1 MVSMKMKGGES
12 TPNSG
17 TLSWRNFGKKWTWND
32 SSSVIFLMGTGGPGV
47 NPLLSGS
54 YCLVWVLIPDCLSL
68 FSFPN
73 KFCLSPY
80 LAICNSWRWSV
91 HMLWKF
97 LFLSLKTSYEF
108 PNEMFFFHIL
118 YMFCV
123 PMNHMLSPFHH
134 FSDMFIHCQPLDTNR
149 KWQKLIY

>member
-1 MVSMKMKGGES
+1 
-12 TPNSG
+12 
-17 TLSWRNFGKKWTWND
+17 
-32 SSSVIFLMGTGGPGV
+32 MGTRGPVV

-68 FSFPN
+68 FSFPY

-108 PNEMFFFHIL
+108 PNEMFFFHPLPCSWQSTFFASLLVRISDHHRAL
-118 YMFCV
+118 FHPRVRRHHKISIATSIKATFAFLCKYTAGWQWQPDVYYPRLNKVLSLLV
-123 PMNHMLSPFHH
+123 P
-134 FSDMFIHCQPLDTNR
+134 
-149 KWQKLIY
+149 W

>member
-1 MVSMKMKGGES
+1 MMFLMMKTGVFKAYGCFIFS
-12 TPNSG
+12 C
-17 TLSWRNFGKKWTWND
+17 FTWND
-32 SSSVIFLMGTGGPGV
+32 SSFIIFLMGTGGPGV

-68 FSFPN
+68 FSFPYI
-73 KFCLSPY
+73 FCPSPY

-108 PNEMFFFHIL
+108 PNEMFFFHLFTSKYKIYIYTEITKTD
-118 YMFCV
+118 YMV
-123 PMNHMLSPFHH
+123 HA
-134 FSDMFIHCQPLDTNR
+134 
-149 KWQKLIY
+149 